1 MRFSPY
7 LLAAVL
13 AVTAAGPA
21 FAEARQDFDLTNKTG
36 YEISEVYVAPSAIDD
51 WQNDVLGTG
60 TLPDGTNAHI
70 HFSNAPANV
79 CKFDLKVVYKDDG
92 SKAVWQGIDLCE
104 VGKIT
109 IHYNRSTDTTSAT
122 FD

>member
-36 YEISEVYVAPSAIDD
+36 YEISEVYVAPSAVDD

-60 TLPDGTNAHI
+60 TMPNGTSAHI
-70 HFSNAPANV
+70 HFRGAGEI

-109 IHYNRSTDTTSAT
+109 IHYDRGSDTTSAT